1 MWLWGTGMAYIA
13 GAIVLFLVGG
23 AVYYQLKLNER
34 KEGWTREEFVA
45 EFRRLDVPEAVS
57 GAVYDYYRRHSVLGS
72 YRVRPDDSLEE
83 VYAASHD
90 EIDDAALAICKQ
102 LGVELP
108 PESVLRQWPTPLQ
121 TVRDMVLWLT
131 WVRAHRSGD
140 LQT

>member
-1 MWLWGTGMAYIA
+1 MWLWGTGMACIA
-13 GAIVLFLVGG
+13 GAIVLFLIGG
-23 AVYYQLKLNER
+23 AVYYQLKLNQR

-57 GAVYDYYRRHSVLGS
+57 GAVYDYYRRQSILRS
-72 YRVRPDDSLEE
+72 YRVSPDDSLEE

-90 EIDDAALAICKQ
+90 EIDDAALEICKK

-131 WVRAHRSGD
+131 WVSAHRSDD